1 MKLKIKN
8 KFMGVLE
15 VTNSM
20 GVTKLDVPLSNIHEW
35 YPFSNAY
42 SYKYN
47 VKTKDLV
54 LKRLRSSLPVS
65 YGIERASKE
74 YDKDKVCNTVT
85 WINHSVKDSNLHII
99 NKAKSYG
106 LPVITEKYT
115 YEDVDYGF
123 AQLNVIFSELKS
135 LIINRYLEDKDGSFI
150 VKFKRHNP
158 ETQYHLAVQD
168 ADEVINNTYDE
179 LGQMYKMLL
188 LMKKLSKY

>member
-20 GVTKLDVPLSNIHEW
+20 GVTNLDVPLNNIHEW

-47 VKTKDLV
+47 VKTKELV

-65 YGIERASKE
+65 YGIRTSKE
-74 YDKDKVCNTVT
+74 YSKDRVCNTVT
-85 WINHSVKDSNLHII
+85 WLNHAVKDSNLYII

-106 LPVITEKYT
+106 LPVITETYT
-115 YEDVDYGF
+115 QEDVDYGF

-135 LIINRYLEDKDGSFI
+135 LIISRYLEDKDSDFI
-150 VKFKRHNP
+150 TKFNRHNP

-168 ADEVINNTYDE
+168 ADDAVNATYDE

-188 LMKKLSKY
+188 LMKKLSKH